1 MAPPVPVTTG
11 HAVDARSPS
20 ADTVE
25 ELELRLL
32 LEAVFQ
38 FYGFDFRE
46 YAFSSLRRRVRHL
59 VRDEGLSTI
68 SALQD
73 RILHDRKALPRL
85 VNGLSVSVT
94 SMYRDPGFFR
104 TFRKEVVPLLR
115 TYPLVRIWHA
125 GCSTG
130 EEVYAMA
137 VLLEEEGLYDRCR
150 LYATDMNEDALQ
162 KAANGAFPL
171 AAMREHTSRY
181 LAAGGQ
187 RSFSEYYAVRHG
199 TAVFQPRLRR
209 NVVFAQHNL
218 VTDHSFNE
226 FNAILCRNVLIY
238 FSRPLQERVHRLLY
252 ESLGRL
258 GFLGLGS
265 KETVQFTPFERRYQ
279 TVDAAN
285 KLYRKVG

>member
-1 MAPPVPVTTG
+1 MAPSVPVTAG
-11 HAVDARSPS
+11 AKVDARPP
-20 ADTVE
+20 AGDPRE

-38 FYGFDFRE
+38 LYGFDFRE
-46 YAFSSLRRRVRHL
+46 YALSSLRRRVRHL
-59 VRDEGLSTI
+59 MRDEGLSTI

-73 RILHDRKALPRL
+73 RVLHDRKALPRL
-85 VNGLSVSVT
+85 VSGLSVSVT

-104 TFRKEVVPLLR
+104 AFRQQVVPLLR
-115 TYPLVRIWHA
+115 TYPVVRIWHA

-137 VLLEEEGLYDRCR
+137 VLLEEEGLYDRCQI
-150 LYATDMNEDALQ
+150 YATDMNEGALK
-162 KAANGAFPL
+162 KAASGTFPL

-181 LAAGGQ
+181 LAAGGR
-187 RSFSEYYAVRHG
+187 RSFSEYYAVRDRA
-199 TAVFQPRLRR
+199 AVFHPRLRR
-209 NVVFAQHNL
+209 NLVFAQHNL
-218 VTDHSFNE
+218 VTDGSFNE

-238 FSRPLQERVHRLLY
+238 FRRPLQERVHRLLY

-265 KETVQFTPFERRYQ
+265 KETVQFTPFQRRYQ
-279 TVDAAN
+279 TVDAVQ

>member
-1 MAPPVPVTTG
+1 MAPPVPVT
-11 HAVDARSPS
+11 ADSKVDAGPPAGDPR
-20 ADTVE
+20 E

-38 FYGFDFRE
+38 LYGFDFRE
-46 YAFSSLRRRVRHL
+46 YALSSLRRRVRHL
-59 VRDEGLSTI
+59 MRDEGLSTI

-73 RILHDRKALPRL
+73 RILHDPKALPRL

-104 TFRKEVVPLLR
+104 AFRQEVVPLLR

-137 VLLEEEGLYDRCR
+137 VLLEEEGLYDRCQI
-150 LYATDMNEDALQ
+150 YATDMNEGALQ
-162 KAANGAFPL
+162 KAKSGAFPL
-171 AAMREHTSRY
+171 AIMREHTSRY
-181 LAAGGQ
+181 LAAGGR
-187 RSFSEYYAVRHG
+187 RSFSEYYTVRDRAAAFHS
-199 TAVFQPRLRR
+199 RLRR

-218 VTDHSFNE
+218 VTDGSFNE
-226 FNAILCRNVLIY
+226 FNTILCRNVLIY

-252 ESLGRL
+252 DSLGRL

-265 KETVQFTPFERRYQ
+265 KETVQFTPFEGRYQ
-279 TVDAAN
+279 TLDAVH